1 MTNISSIL
9 KIFYKPGQ
17 VFRETKD
24 NKINCLLPLLLLIL
38 IYFVASYLLV
48 STLIIPD
55 HLNKLETNTYLSQEE
70 KDKALDYF
78 LSPFHNF
85 STFLSTA
92 FSNLIYYPIL
102 SFFLTLLPLLFGG
115 KAIKYFKIFSSV
127 IYIGIIK
134 SIGFLL
140 DTYLKLKYLSL
151 DIGLNL
157 ALFFER
163 SSLYLNSLLAKIN
176 IIDFWLLILLTI
188 LLSVYY
194 EYSKRKSFLI
204 CFSFWTIIK
213 VILAYF
219 AYLKEII

>member
-1 MTNISSIL
+1 M

-92 FSNLIYYPIL
+92 FSN
-102 SFFLTLLPLLFGG
+102 
-115 KAIKYFKIFSSV
+115 
-127 IYIGIIK
+127 
-134 SIGFLL
+134 
-140 DTYLKLKYLSL
+140 
-151 DIGLNL
+151 
-157 ALFFER
+157 
-163 SSLYLNSLLAKIN
+163 
-176 IIDFWLLILLTI
+176 
-188 LLSVYY
+188 
-194 EYSKRKSFLI
+194 
-204 CFSFWTIIK
+204 
-213 VILAYF
+213 
-219 AYLKEII
+219 